1 MISAPMITLT
11 GVLALDALSLY
22 RTEKR
27 SSSIA
32 GKSHQQR
39 FLPMIFPE
47 LFSHVRLGLQSCRQR
62 TAVDNHSV

>member
-1 MISAPMITLT
+1 MIRAPMITLT

-47 LFSHVRLGLQSCRQR
+47 LFSHVRLLNFQGLVVGILTPAS
-62 TAVDNHSV
+62 